1 MWICFLLSA
10 SGPTDIEL
18 SGVNR
23 DKLTVKGL
31 HIDEA
36 VGSPTLYEFMLTVVD
51 YANLTDNDT
60 VFITYRKG
68 NKLPLYLDSTVQSV
82 LHLAIN
88 ITLCILY
95 MDRQR
100 NAVYD
105 RPAQQKMCSLT
116 FFILLFHLDP
126 QTPPVASA
134 GPPVTITLPQDTVS
148 LDGSKSA
155 DDFGIESYQWVRSTN
170 SPAAGVSE
178 IIIPIHGLHLIF
190 LSSLS
195 SSLPLYPPPFP
206 SLPLYPPPFPSLLLS
221 PPLSSFLPF
230 SPFFLLLFSS
240 LINQCYLIFIFLSS
254 LPSLPSPHLLFG
266 PSFFLLFFSLSR
278 DRLLSVALIRS
289 QF

>member
-88 ITLCILY
+88 ITLCIY
-95 MDRQR
+95 YTWIDNVM
-100 NAVYD
+100 
-105 RPAQQKMCSLT
+105 
-116 FFILLFHLDP
+116 LFMID
-126 QTPPVASA
+126 
-134 GPPVTITLPQDTVS
+134 
-148 LDGSKSA
+148 
-155 DDFGIESYQWVRSTN
+155 
-170 SPAAGVSE
+170 
-178 IIIPIHGLHLIF
+178 LH
-190 LSSLS
+190 SRRCA
-195 SSLPLYPPPFP
+195 P
-206 SLPLYPPPFPSLLLS
+206 SLFLY
-221 PPLSSFLPF
+221 
-230 SPFFLLLFSS
+230 
-240 LINQCYLIFIFLSS
+240 
-254 LPSLPSPHLLFG
+254 
-266 PSFFLLFFSLSR
+266 FFS
-278 DRLLSVALIRS
+278 I
-289 QF
+289 